1 MSTASQH
8 GSWIRTQYLQ
18 HRRRRAQF
26 LERLADRLL
35 RRVAFYVDEKHI
47 FPHAAQRG
55 PRLDAGH
62 GNTMFGERRQ
72 QVVQRARANRRRHQE
87 RSLVAAAAR
96 HHLAPAHQKARR
108 VVRFVFDI
116 TRDRA
121 ETVDIGRFTARNR
134 GRIRLGRDPA
144 RRICVAAHRDAL
156 DTSEI
161 FIQPLPT
168 LGEGLLMR
176 VHASYRTQ
184 SVDAAEEI
192 MVYAQLHLA
201 DDLEQRVEKHVERV
215 RDHTLRGILH
225 GHHTV
230 VAGACF
236 DVAKD
241 LVDGVVR
248 HRAHRMTEVLERR
261 HLRERTFGPEIGD
274 AQRLLE
280 RETGRHDLAKQ
291 ARHLLSAKR
300 PFITRDDPAQHLG
313 LALGAIKTRASQPFL
328 RAATSC
334 AQRARS
340 LIRAWIC
347 SSRPSMRVRIDFS
360 LSSLIVHL
368 LCVKNHRLFYK
379 ARTAS
384 TPSIRSMR
392 SLTDAGIGLS
402 TSISVYATSPFDL
415 FNISMMLSPA
425 PAMAVEI
432 CPTMVGTLA
441 LAMAT
446 RWPSLRGITTSGKF
460 TELVMLP
467 FSRKSRS

>member
-1 MSTASQH
+1 MSNASQH

-26 LERLADRLL
+26 LERLAARLL
-35 RRVAFYVDEKHI
+35 RRVAIYVDEKHI
-47 FPHAAQRG
+47 FPHAAPRG

-72 QVVQRARANRRRHQE
+72 QVVQRARAIRRRHQE

-96 HHLAPAHQKARR
+96 HPLAPDHQKARR

-134 GRIRLGRDPA
+134 GRIRLSRDPA
-144 RRICVAAHRDAL
+144 RRICDAAHRDAL

-215 RDHTLRGILH
+215 
-225 GHHTV
+225 
-230 VAGACF
+230 
-236 DVAKD
+236 
-241 LVDGVVR
+241 
-248 HRAHRMTEVLERR
+248 
-261 HLRERTFGPEIGD
+261 
-274 AQRLLE
+274 
-280 RETGRHDLAKQ
+280 TGRHDLAKQ

-313 LALGAIKTRASQPFL
+313 LALGAIKTRGVAAVLEGGDFL
-328 RAATSC
+328 RAT
-334 AQRARS
+334 RAFADQGLDLLVEAVDARAYRLQ
-340 LIRAWIC
+340 LILAHRAFALRKK
-347 SSRPSMRVRIDFS
+347 SS
-360 LSSLIVHL
+360 IVL
-368 LCVKNHRLFYK
+368 
-379 ARTAS
+379 
-384 TPSIRSMR
+384 
-392 SLTDAGIGLS
+392 
-402 TSISVYATSPFDL
+402 
-415 FNISMMLSPA
+415 
-425 PAMAVEI
+425 
-432 CPTMVGTLA
+432 
-441 LAMAT
+441 
-446 RWPSLRGITTSGKF
+446 
-460 TELVMLP
+460 
-467 FSRKSRS
+467 